1 MGWRE
6 DVQREEKVRELRRQQ
21 NEFERDVAF
30 ARGLKFD
37 GKKPLELLPSF
48 ATGRT
53 SRSSAKPR
61 AIGIMDRGVY
71 RDPFPAE
78 GEAAF
83 VIVDSRGVRRRR
95 VEMPICEVTEDTVPQ
110 MWRWLDRVDPL
121 LKVMA

>member
-1 MGWRE
+1 MAWRE
-6 DVQREEKVRELRRQQ
+6 DMQREEKVRELRRQQ
-21 NEFERDVAF
+21 SELERDAAF

-37 GKKPLELLPSF
+37 GKKPIDLLPSF

-53 SRSSAKPR
+53 TAPSKSR
-61 AIGIMDRGVY
+61 AIGIMNRGVY

-83 VIVDSRGVRRRR
+83 IIVDSRGIRKRR
-95 VEMPICEVTEDTVPQ
+95 VEMPLDEVTDDTVAQ